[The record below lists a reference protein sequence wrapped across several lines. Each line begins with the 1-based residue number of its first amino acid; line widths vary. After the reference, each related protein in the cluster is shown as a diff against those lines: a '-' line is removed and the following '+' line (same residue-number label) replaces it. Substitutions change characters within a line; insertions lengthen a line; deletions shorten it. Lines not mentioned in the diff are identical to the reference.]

1 MAFLG
6 KFYFRKFFKDLH
18 MLNMTLSPTLWPHP
32 TPEDHDLYKIVSTLP
47 DDASA
52 QTTAYLQLKSHA
64 G

>member
-1 MAFLG
+1 
-6 KFYFRKFFKDLH
+6 
-18 MLNMTLSPTLWPHP
+18 MLNMTLSPTLWSHP

-52 QTTAYLQLKSHA
+52 QTTAYLQLKSHD